1 MKTVNIERLRENVE
15 LLEDGTL
22 RWKIPKQGRS
32 KGGLAFTTRSG
43 RERKYL
49 CGMFAGVR
57 LLAHRVVWALT
68 YDEWP
73 DGWLDHIDG
82 DTTNNR
88 PENLRIAD
96 PKLSN
101 HNRRYGRCPYVGV
114 YYYRGGY
121 VAQIQHAGR
130 HQYLGR
136 FKTAEE
142 AAKVR
147 DARAKE
153 LYGKN
158 ANLNFP

>member
-1 MKTVNIERLRENVE
+1 MNTVDIDKLREHVE
-15 LLEDGTL
+15 LVQDGTL

-32 KGGLAFTTRSG
+32 LGGQAFTTRAG
-43 RERKYL
+43 PGKKYL
-49 CGMFAGVR
+49 RGMFQGVM
-57 LLAHRVVWALT
+57 LSAHRVVWALT
-68 YDEWP
+68 YDQWP
-73 DGWLDHIDG
+73 DGWIDHIDG

-114 YYYRGGY
+114 YFFKNGY
-121 VAQIQHAGR
+121 VAQIQRDGTHE
-130 HQYLGR
+130 YLGR

-153 LYGKN
+153 LYGKD
-158 ANLNFP
+158 ALLNFP